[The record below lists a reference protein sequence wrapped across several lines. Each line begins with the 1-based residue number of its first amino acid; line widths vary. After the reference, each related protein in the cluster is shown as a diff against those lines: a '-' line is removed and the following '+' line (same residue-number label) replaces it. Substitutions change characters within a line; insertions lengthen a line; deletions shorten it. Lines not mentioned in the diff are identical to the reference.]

1 MQTLN
6 IKEQSQQEA
15 LWELV
20 KTEVDYISAVTVIVD
35 VKKIMQFAQLSLK
48 FLHLDQGNQN

>member
-1 MQTLN
+1 MQALN

-20 KTEVDYISAVTVIVD
+20 KTEVDYISAVTVILD